1 MKASQKPFLSIVV
14 PVYNEEDNVEPLY
27 EKIRN
32 VCKIMRKS
40 FEVLFVD
47 DGSNDNTFEVLSNL
61 REIEPNLAVI
71 RFQRNAGQT
80 SAMAAGFEYAQGEII
95 ISMDGD
101 LQNDPADIPKLL
113 EKLDDGFDLVCG
125 WRKERHDK
133 FWSRRVPSIIAN
145 WIIGIVT
152 GVAIHDNGCSLK
164 AYRSEMIKQVPLYG
178 EMHRF
183 IPAMST
189 VVGARI
195 SEIVVTH
202 HPRQFGTSKYGL
214 ARVWKVFLDILAFKL
229 LLSIFAQSTNPDRID
244 ATQNSISQQNIKYN
258 IYRISAFLS
267 IPFLISGFFLFNTT
281 NFIGICLMSIFASI
295 IGIGIITGT
304 TVAKAHR
311 EAADFSSIARFFI
324 INCSRRPI
332 RYFGPFSMLIVF
344 LGCIVYVFIPSFAPI
359 IISLGI
365 LGFYIGLFG
374 EVISYTNAKKVN
386 DYTVEIFL
394 NSRNEVMGLDNN
406 IQ

>member
-1 MKASQKPFLSIVV
+1 MKTTHKPYLSVVV
-14 PVYNEEDNVEPLY
+14 PVYNEEDNVKPLY
-27 EKIRN
+27 EKIRT
-32 VCKIMRKS
+32 VCEEVGKS
-40 FEVLFVD
+40 FEVLFID
-47 DGSNDNTFEVLSNL
+47 DGSNDSTFEVLSTL
-61 REIEPNLAVI
+61 RDIEPNLAVI
-71 RFQRNAGQT
+71 RFQKNAGQT

-113 EKLDDGFDLVCG
+113 EKLNEGYDLVCG

-133 FWSRRVPSIIAN
+133 FWSRRVPSVIAN

-214 ARVWKVFLDILAFKL
+214 GRVWKVFLDILAFKL

-244 ATQNSISQQNIKYN
+244 SKQESISHQNIKYN

-267 IPFLISGFFLFNTT
+267 VPFLISGFFLFSISNI
-281 NFIGICLMSIFASI
+281 IGLSLISIFACI
-295 IGIGIITGT
+295 LGIGVITGT
-304 TVAKAHR
+304 TVSKAHK
-311 EAADFSSIARFFI
+311 EAADFSTLARFFI
-324 INCSRRPI
+324 IHCSRRPI
-332 RYFGPFSMLIVF
+332 RYFGPFCTLFVLI
-344 LGCIVYVFIPSFAPI
+344 GCIVYVFFPSIAPFI
-359 IISLGI
+359 ITLGI
-365 LGFYIGLFG
+365 LVFYIGLFG
-374 EVISYTNAKKVN
+374 EVISYANAKKVN
-386 DYTVEIFL
+386 DYIVDIFL
-394 NSRNEVMGLDNN
+394 NSRNEVMNLENN

>member
-1 MKASQKPFLSIVV
+1 MNPTHKTHLSIVV
-14 PVYNEEDNVEPLY
+14 PVYNEEDNVKPLY
-27 EKIRN
+27 DKIRN
-32 VCKIMRKS
+32 VCDKIGKS
-40 FEVLFVD
+40 YQVLFVD
-47 DGSNDNTFEVLSNL
+47 DGSNDTTFDVLSKL
-61 REIEPNLAVI
+61 RDTEPNLAVI
-71 RFQRNAGQT
+71 RFQKNAGQT

-113 EKLDDGFDLVCG
+113 EKLNDGYDLVCG

-133 FWSRRVPSIIAN
+133 FWSRRVPSLIAN

-189 VVGARI
+189 IVGARI

-214 ARVWKVFLDILAFKL
+214 GRIWRVFLDILAFKIL
-229 LLSIFAQSTNPDRID
+229 LAVFALPTIKSEHGTNTSYNKQI
-244 ATQNSISQQNIKYN
+244 TYKYN
-258 IYRISAFLS
+258 VFRVTHFLS
-267 IPFLISGFFLFNTT
+267 LPFLFIGFFLIN
-281 NFIGICLMSIFASI
+281 ISI
-295 IGIGIITGT
+295 ISAICIICIGLSLIGLGILTGFSLSKT
-304 TVAKAHR
+304 HR
-311 EAADFSSIARFFI
+311 EAADLGRFAQFFI
-324 INCSRRPI
+324 YQCSRRPI
-332 RYFGPFSMLIVF
+332 RHFGPISIV
-344 LGCIVYVFIPSFAPI
+344 II
-359 IISLGI
+359 IISCISFFILPNIAPFPLYIGI
-365 LGFYIGLFG
+365 IGFHIGLFG
-374 EVISYTNAKKVN
+374 ELISYANAKKVN

-394 NSRNEVMGLDNN
+394 NSRNEVMNLDNN